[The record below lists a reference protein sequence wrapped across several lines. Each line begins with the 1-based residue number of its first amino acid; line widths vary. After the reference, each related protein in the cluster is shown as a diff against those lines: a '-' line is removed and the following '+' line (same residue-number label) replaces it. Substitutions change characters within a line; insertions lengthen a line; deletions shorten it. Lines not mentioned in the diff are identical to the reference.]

1 MTWPKI
7 VEAKDSRW
15 GVIYGCITIIALR
28 ERVRYNKMYEGLINR
43 IDRIWYVGPVYAREI
58 KIAY

>member
-7 VEAKDSRW
+7 VEAKYSRC
-15 GVIYGCITIIALR
+15 GVIYGYITIIALR